1 MKSRKMSH
9 KTGGVGGVVVVSV
22 TFHTMLAQMRTNVDE
37 VAALWLLNLKQGAR
51 NKEGREEKE
60 EGQEKKTP
68 QQKTTALVEVL
79 MARIPIQD
87 PEPKSKKRKRSSE
100 PDKSAEQS
108 ESVEPAEPAE
118 QAKQPAEK
126 RRRVK
131 CTQEERKLLKEVL
144 EGLSKESSERPKL
157 QELTRRMHE
166 LLEFH
171 PDLPKRTLEG
181 YRHLVDSLDAR
192 PLSVRDFLADAQ
204 AQAQLLAAVEIH
216 GKKWTE
222 MSRDQRFGRI
232 LLVPPRQLSMLYQK
246 IRPASEEPDDVEEVQ
261 VIKEHHCQ
269 VQEEPAGALEV
280 KEPHVEV
287 HEEPERA
294 MEVEEAQF
302 EVQEEPADSDA
313 TESEESEESEEDEPQ
328 EPCPSAQDMA

>member
-1 MKSRKMSH
+1 M
-9 KTGGVGGVVVVSV
+9 SV
-22 TFHTMLAQMRTNVDE
+22 TFHNMLAQMRTNVD
-37 VAALWLLNLKQGAR
+37 VDDMAALWLLNLKQGAR

-60 EGQEKKTP
+60 EGPEKKTP
-68 QQKTTALVEVL
+68 QQKTAALVQVL

-87 PEPKSKKRKRSSE
+87 PKPNSKKRKRSLE

-108 ESVEPAEPAE
+108 ESVE

-126 RRRVK
+126 RRRVP
-131 CTQEERKLLKEVL
+131 CTQKERELLKEVL

-157 QELTRRMHE
+157 QEITRRMHE

-171 PDLPKRTLEG
+171 PDLPKRTPEG

-222 MSRDQRFGRI
+222 ISRDQRFDRI

-246 IRPASEEPDDVEEVQ
+246 IGRA
-261 VIKEHHCQ
+261 
-269 VQEEPAGALEV
+269 
-280 KEPHVEV
+280 HV
-287 HEEPERA
+287 
-294 MEVEEAQF
+294 
-302 EVQEEPADSDA
+302 
-313 TESEESEESEEDEPQ
+313 
-328 EPCPSAQDMA
+328 